1 MDFHP
6 LGPFNT
12 SVFSRSKKLAS
23 LDVGVQRMNVW
34 GHQLSQTQGFSI
46 HNQLHCEVFPINQ
59 DLGTL
64 ARQISAPSPDWW
76 LTNRR
81 IEILTNETHETSP
94 RMWLAKIGLD
104 WWDHIGCANA
114 QWYVDCSTQSKPF
127 PKKIA
132 SRWLHSLFLTQ
143 ALARWSR
150 KSLRNIKKLNP
161 CRLCSPSNLASEDQR
176 AVWMEDTARACAL
189 NGYPWVPQISIAK
202 ISVTPKSYLYYQM
215 ISSGLYN
222 LYLQIWYGYPKS
234 KSLHIHLKS
243 HQMLLTSETKKPY
256 ENRSLWALRLL
267 IGKPV
272 KGHSKPKPER
282 VHQRESLSSASCH
295 REPIENQW

>member
-1 MDFHP
+1 
-6 LGPFNT
+6 
-12 SVFSRSKKLAS
+12 
-23 LDVGVQRMNVW
+23 
-34 GHQLSQTQGFSI
+34 
-46 HNQLHCEVFPINQ
+46 
-59 DLGTL
+59 
-64 ARQISAPSPDWW
+64 
-76 LTNRR
+76 
-81 IEILTNETHETSP
+81 
-94 RMWLAKIGLD
+94 
-104 WWDHIGCANA
+104 
-114 QWYVDCSTQSKPF
+114 
-127 PKKIA
+127 
-132 SRWLHSLFLTQ
+132 
-143 ALARWSR
+143 
-150 KSLRNIKKLNP
+150 
-161 CRLCSPSNLASEDQR
+161 LASEDQR

-202 ISVTPKSYLYYQM
+202 ISVTPKSYLYYQV

-243 HQMLLTSETKKPY
+243 HQMFLTSETKKPY